1 MNLYELAVPSFQRSL
16 RVLLSLLDKA
26 EEHFREVGRD
36 TVEFAALRLAPTMHP
51 FPFQIEAAINNA
63 LGASARLRG
72 VPAPRVEGLVTLSD
86 MREALAAAIAELET
100 LEPHEFDGA
109 ETREIV
115 LQSPK
120 GARHFEGLDYLL
132 RLALPNVHFHTAI
145 AYALVRKE
153 GADIGKRD
161 FLGDLP
167 ARRSPASNLCG
178 L

>member
-1 MNLYELAVPSFQRSL
+1 MSLYELAVPSFQRSL

-26 EEHFREVGRD
+26 EAHFLEEGRD
-36 TVEFAALRLAPTMHP
+36 TSEFAALRLAPTMHP